1 MNDFYT
7 KAIRYLAYHHNTT
20 IGETEFVTDVVSSH
34 QALQFVSEEPDMCTA
49 TVVGTSN
56 QSAIINII
64 MLMLALNI
72 DKPLYVH
79 TIANGRTLIADMF
92 HEYKDIHENDKFP
105 LPYKLGVIT
114 IIRRINKFVVPDAEL
129 FEKLMNKT
137 PDDII
142 EFIANVMLT
151 SEMFGVSNVEYRSIV
166 LKRLNRFKQKSR
178 GDGIA
183 L

>member
-7 KAIRYLAYHHNTT
+7 KAIKYLAYHHNTT
-20 IGETEFVTDVVSSH
+20 ITNDAYKYY
-34 QALQFVSEEPDMCTA
+34 ALQFVSEESDRCFV
-49 TVVGTSN
+49 TVGSTN
-56 QSAIINII
+56 DQTAIITII

-79 TIANGRTLIADMF
+79 TTDGKTLIADMF
-92 HEYKDIHENDKFP
+92 HEYDDIHVDDKFP

-114 IIRRINKFVVPDAEL
+114 IVRRINNFIVPDAEL

-142 EFIANVMLT
+142 EFVANVMLV
-151 SEMFGVSNVEYRSIV
+151 SEVFGVSNIEYRSIV
-166 LKRLNRFKQKSR
+166 LKRLNRFKQNSK
-178 GDGIA
+178 GDG
-183 L
+183 LML

>member
-1 MNDFYT
+1 MNDFYS
-7 KAIRYLAYHHNTT
+7 KAIKYLSYHHNTT
-20 IGETEFVTDVVSSH
+20 IEDEVYKYYL
-34 QALQFVSEEPDMCTA
+34 LQFVAEESDRCFV
-49 TVVGTSN
+49 TVGSTRD
-56 QSAIINII
+56 QTAIITII

-79 TIANGRTLIADMF
+79 TVRDGETLIADMF
-92 HEYKDIHENDKFP
+92 HEYEDIHVNGEFP

-114 IIRRINKFVVPDAEL
+114 IVKRIKNFVVPDVEL

-142 EFIANVMLT
+142 GFVANVMLT
-151 SEMFGVSNVEYRSIV
+151 SEAFGVSNIEYRSIV
-166 LKRLNRFKQKSR
+166 LKRLNQFNQNSK
-178 GDGIA
+178 GDDIS

>member
-1 MNDFYT
+1 MNDFYS
-7 KAIRYLAYHHNTT
+7 KAIRYLAYHHNVT
-20 IGETEFVTDVVSSH
+20 IEDEVFKYH
-34 QALQFVSEEPDMCTA
+34 ALQFVSEEPDMCTV
-49 TVVGTSN
+49 TVGGKHD
-56 QSAIINII
+56 QSIIINII

-72 DKPLYVH
+72 NKPLYVH
-79 TIANGRTLIADMF
+79 TICDETLIADMF

-114 IIRRINKFVVPDAEL
+114 IVKRINKFVVPDAEL

-142 EFIANVMLT
+142 EFVANIMLT
-151 SEMFGVSNVEYRSIV
+151 SDVFGVSNVEYRSIV
-166 LKRLNRFKQKSR
+166 LKRLNRFKQNSK
-178 GDGIA
+178 GEGIV

>member
-1 MNDFYT
+1 MSDFYS

-20 IGETEFVTDVVSSH
+20 IGEATFATNVVSSH
-34 QALQFVSEEPDMCTA
+34 HVLQFVSEEPDMCSV
-49 TVVGTSN
+49 TVGGKST
-56 QSAIINII
+56 QSAIITII
-64 MLMLALNI
+64 MLMMALNI

-79 TIANGRTLIADMF
+79 TINGGETLIADMF
-92 HEYKDIHENDKFP
+92 NEYKDIHVDNKFP

-114 IIRRINKFVVPDAEL
+114 IVKRIKKFVVPDADL

-142 EFIANVMLT
+142 EFVANVMLT
-151 SEMFGVSNVEYRSIV
+151 SEMFGVSNIEYRSIV
-166 LKRLNRFKQKSR
+166 LKRLNQFNQNSKG
-178 GDGIA
+178 GDIS

>member
-20 IGETEFVTDVVSSH
+20 IMNDAYKYNLLKFVYEESDRCFVTVGSTNN
-34 QALQFVSEEPDMCTA
+34 Q
-49 TVVGTSN
+49 TV
-56 QSAIINII
+56 IITII
-64 MLMLALNI
+64 MLMMALNI

-79 TIANGRTLIADMF
+79 TTDGKTLIADMF
-92 HEYKDIHENDKFP
+92 YEYNDIYEDDKYP
-105 LPYKLGVIT
+105 LPYKLG
-114 IIRRINKFVVPDAEL
+114 IISIVKRINDFVVPDADL

-142 EFIANVMLT
+142 ESVANIMLT
-151 SEMFGVSNVEYRSIV
+151 SEMFGVSNIEYRSIV
-166 LKRLNRFKQKSR
+166 LKRLNQFHQKSK
-178 GDGIA
+178 GDDIS

>member
-7 KAIRYLAYHHNTT
+7 KAIRYLAYHHNST
-20 IGETEFVTDVVSSH
+20 IGETEFSTNVVSSH
-34 QALQFVSEEPDMCTA
+34 HILRYVSEEPDMCTV
-49 TVVGTSN
+49 TVGGKSN
-56 QSAIINII
+56 QSAIVTII
-64 MLMLALNI
+64 MIMLALNI

-79 TIANGRTLIADMF
+79 TICDGETLIADMF

-114 IIRRINKFVVPDAEL
+114 IVKRINNFVIPDADL

-142 EFIANVMLT
+142 KFVANVMLT
-151 SEMFGVSNVEYRSIV
+151 SERFGVSNVEYRNIV
-166 LKRLNRFKQKSR
+166 LKRLNQFKQKSK
-178 GDGIA
+178 GED
-183 L
+183 LVL

>member
-7 KAIRYLAYHHNTT
+7 KAIRYLSYHHNVT
-20 IGETEFVTDVVSSH
+20 IENEVFKYH
-34 QALQFVSEEPDMCTA
+34 ALQFVSEESDRCFVTVGSTNDQ
-49 TVVGTSN
+49 TVVIT
-56 QSAIINII
+56 II

-79 TIANGRTLIADMF
+79 TTDGKTLIADMF
-92 HEYKDIHENDKFP
+92 HEYEDIPANYKFP
-105 LPYKLGVIT
+105 LPYKLGIIT
-114 IIRRINKFVVPDAEL
+114 IVRRINGFVVPDADL

-142 EFIANVMLT
+142 EFVANVMLT
-151 SEMFGVSNVEYRSIV
+151 SEMFGVSNVEYRNIV
-166 LKRLNRFKQKSR
+166 LKRLNQFNQNSKG
-178 GDGIA
+178 GDIS

>member
-1 MNDFYT
+1 MNDFYS

-20 IGETEFVTDVVSSH
+20 IGDEVSKYH
-34 QALQFVSEEPDMCTA
+34 VLQFVLEEPDMCSV
-49 TVVGTSN
+49 TVGGKST
-56 QSAIINII
+56 QSVIINII

-79 TIANGRTLIADMF
+79 TICDGETLIADMF

-114 IIRRINKFVVPDAEL
+114 IVKRINNFVIPDADL

-142 EFIANVMLT
+142 EFVANVMLT
-151 SEMFGVSNVEYRSIV
+151 SETFGVSNIEYRNIV
-166 LKRLNRFKQKSR
+166 LKRLDQFKQNSK
-178 GDGIA
+178 GDG
-183 L
+183 LML